1 MKLLI
6 GPRDR
11 KYLVDDENT
20 EMHTQYGVV
29 RVDGAKAGDM
39 LESHTGYKFSV
50 VDPRI
55 VDLSEKLP
63 RAGSI
68 VLRKDL
74 GYIIACT
81 GAGNGDVVVDAGT
94 GSGTSAMFFG
104 NVVAPDGR
112 VHTYEIRD
120 KFAEIAGK
128 NIEKAGLDKV
138 IKIHMRDIREGIK
151 QKNVDIVNLDLP
163 DPWEVVPHAHSALK
177 PGGFF
182 VAYVPYVEQTQ
193 KTVAALKEYFRGI
206 KTFEIME
213 REMEVKD
220 IGTRPKTRMLG
231 HTAYLV
237 FGRKY

>member
-1 MKLLI
+1 LKLLV
-6 GPRDR
+6 GPKDR
-11 KYLVDDENT
+11 KYLVDDEKT
-20 EMHTQYGVV
+20 ELHTNYGVV
-29 RVDGAKAGDM
+29 KLDGAMPGDV

-50 VDPRI
+50 IAPRI

-81 GAGNGDVVVDAGT
+81 GAGSGDVVVDAGT

-104 NVVAPDGR
+104 NIVGPDGK
-112 VHTYEIRD
+112 VHTYEIRE
-120 KFAEIAGK
+120 KFADIAEK
-128 NIEKAGLDKV
+128 NIKKASLDKI
-138 IKIHMRDIREGIK
+138 IKIHMQDIREGIA

-163 DPWEVVPHAHSALK
+163 DPWEVVPHAHRALK

-193 KTVAALKEYFRGI
+193 KTVEALKEHFSGI

-213 REMEVKD
+213 REIEVKG

-237 FGRKY
+237 FARKY

>member
-11 KYLVDDENT
+11 KYLVDDEKT
-20 EMHTQYGVV
+20 ELHTQYGVV
-29 RVDGAKAGDM
+29 RLDGAKPGDI

-50 VDPRI
+50 VEPRI

-104 NVVAPDGR
+104 NIVAPDGR

-138 IKIHMRDIREGIK
+138 IKIHMRDIREGID

-163 DPWEVVPHAHSALK
+163 DPWEVVPHAHKALK

>member
-11 KYLVDDENT
+11 KYLVDDEKT
-20 EMHTQYGVV
+20 ELHTQYGVV
-29 RVDGAKAGDM
+29 RLDGAKPGDI

-50 VDPRI
+50 VEPRI

-138 IKIHMRDIREGIK
+138 IKIHMGDIREGID

-213 REMEVKD
+213 REMEVND

>member
-6 GPRDR
+6 GPKDR
-11 KYLVDDENT
+11 KYLVEDDKT
-20 EMHTQYGVV
+20 ELHTNHGVV
-29 RVDGAKAGDM
+29 KLEGAKPGDM
-39 LESHTGYKFSV
+39 IESHTHQKFSV
-50 VDPRI
+50 VSPRI
-55 VDLSEKLP
+55 VDMSEKLP

-74 GYIIACT
+74 GYILACT
-81 GAGNGDVVVDAGT
+81 GAGSGDIIVDAGT
-94 GSGTSAMFFG
+94 GSGTSAMFLG
-104 NVVAPDGR
+104 NVVAPDGM

-120 KFAEIAGK
+120 HFAEISGR
-128 NIEKAGLDKV
+128 NIKKAGLEKFV
-138 IKIHMRDIREGIK
+138 QTHMKDIREGIDETD
-151 QKNVDIVNLDLP
+151 VDIVNLDLP
-163 DPWEVVPHAHSALK
+163 DPWEVVPHAHKALK

-182 VAYVPYVEQTQ
+182 VAYIPYVEQAQ
-193 KTVAALKEYFRGI
+193 KTVRALKECFSGI

-237 FGRKY
+237 FARKY